1 MRRLTSASAWLYPAD
16 DIIRPGFPL
25 GAMAALYGTLAL
37 FVIPWLV
44 REGGIPALYMAL
56 IAIAAPLLVV
66 TLGRRFWIAKEVL
79 GVTGAADMLGA
90 WFGRAGKIHFGYLWA
105 AGALVVLLP
114 LLALVLLLAG
124 HFAAAMTGST
134 INREMGAC
142 LFALLL
148 SLGTAPAGL
157 AASADMGRVVG
168 VIVIAGAITVA
179 ALFLTDLGGVDG
191 LAVALAQLP
200 EVRPWGSTG
209 GRGGGAFNQA
219 HAVAGSI
226 QVLSGL
232 GTESHQGALWTG
244 ALVFS
249 MGTAFAGLLF
259 LLTLPWLFASPD
271 PRLTTRHG
279 LSTGFWMGLVA
290 LLSALFIGIGGLSLA
305 PPGAVPALGAGEI
318 SGAFAGN
325 SIPAVLADLAG
336 GKGWKGLILTLTG
349 LAVLY
354 AFAANL
360 VVGVVSGLSGLWAPR
375 TGRPSD
381 EDRALWISRIAALTS
396 IAGALLTA
404 LSDLSDLPRWGG
416 LAMALGL
423 QLCVPFAAICWLPAL
438 SGRAVS
444 AGLIAALAATLAT
457 VPLGHPLFAA
467 FGWSAW
473 PAWPLTIH
481 PALWALAANL
491 AVCFVVMV
499 LERDA
504 EGQRARRELH
514 RHIRELG
521 TAGDSGEE
529 RTGPAWLATILW
541 IFFALGPGT
550 VIGNGIFGSPGLA
563 PNEWDFGVPS
573 IIAWQLLA
581 WISGLALL
589 VYLSR
594 RGGPVQFSP
603 AQIAAVKKA
612 KLIKPA

>member
-1 MRRLTSASAWLYPAD
+1 
-16 DIIRPGFPL
+16 
-25 GAMAALYGTLAL
+25 MAAVYGTLAL
-37 FVIPWLV
+37 FVIPWMA
-44 REGGIPALYMAL
+44 REGGLAALYMAL
-56 IAIAAPLLVV
+56 TTISAPLLLV
-66 TLGRRFWIAKEVL
+66 TFGRRFWIAKEVL
-79 GVTGAADMLGA
+79 GVSGAADMLGA
-90 WFGRAGKIHFGYLWA
+90 WFGRKGKHAVGYLWA
-105 AGALVVLLP
+105 AGALAVLLP
-114 LLALVLLLAG
+114 LLALVLVLAG
-124 HFAAAMTGST
+124 HFAAAMTGSA
-134 INREMGAC
+134 INQELGAS

-148 SLGTAPAGL
+148 ALGTAPAGL
-157 AASADMGRVVG
+157 GAGAAMGRAVG
-168 VIVIAGAITVA
+168 AFMIAGAITVA
-179 ALFLTDLGGVDG
+179 ALFLADLGGVDE
-191 LAVALAQLP
+191 LAAVLAQLP
-200 EVRPWGSTG
+200 EARPWGSTG
-209 GRGGGAFNQA
+209 GRGGGEFNQA

-232 GTESHQGALWTG
+232 GTGSGQGTLWTG
-244 ALVFS
+244 ALIFS

-271 PRLTTRHG
+271 PRLTARHG

-318 SGAFAGN
+318 SGSFAGN
-325 SIPAVLADLAG
+325 SIPTVLAGLAG
-336 GKGWKGLILTLTG
+336 EKGWKGLILTLTG
-349 LAVLY
+349 LAALY
-354 AFAANL
+354 TFAANL
-360 VVGVVSGLSGLWAPR
+360 VVSVVSGLGGLWTPR
-375 TGRPSD
+375 TGHPRG
-381 EDRALWISRIAALTS
+381 EDRALWISRITALTS
-396 IAGALLTA
+396 IVGALLTA
-404 LSDLSDLPRWGG
+404 LSDFGDLPRWGG

-457 VPLGHPLFAA
+457 VPLSHPLF
-467 FGWSAW
+467 GGPAW

-481 PALWALAANL
+481 PALWGLAANL
-491 AVCFVVMV
+491 AVCFAVVA

-504 EGQRARRELH
+504 EGRQARGKLH

-521 TAGDSGEE
+521 TAGDSGDEN
-529 RTGPAWLATILW
+529 TGPAWLAAILW

-550 VIGNGIFGSPGLA
+550 VIGNGIFGSPDLT

-594 RGGPVQFSP
+594 RGGPVQISS
-603 AQIAAVKKA
+603 AQIAAVKSA
-612 KLIKPA
+612 KPIKPT